1 MAPNVELFG
10 GLLVENVIPHEQTG
24 LSSFF
29 VRAFAPRRS
38 LCFLLGAF
46 TPLFLL
52 LGINLKKE
60 PMEALNTAQGTR
72 PFACELQP
80 KKEADRSETKVEKPG
95 PVNLEMP
102 IPSPS
107 KRKQPLDQKEEEKQ
121 LSERGNNGRS
131 SKSSPKGK
139 ENTCPSRE
147 AKVPSQ
153 KRSGQSW
160 AVSSCG
166 LHKRS
171 DKLEEK
177 RRARPSP
184 SGERGRGQP
193 GSTHRRD
200 SSHTKLHVKDR
211 RPQLRSPV
219 RILKRRPSGDSSGA
233 PYNSAKRRRHPSPEA
248 RSFPTFSLL
257 MSRVFTNM
265 GALQVALDDL
275 QTPGGAFLRGP
286 SSSAEPT
293 VSQRAWLMWQLSHAG
308 AALHWALHTVN
319 SILAAQ
325 ASLPRYT
332 WPQGDSFTADPR
344 PVPTSCPLPSTQA
357 RQVAQRP
364 GDSTSPNP
372 SVDARILGPSRAG
385 QRDQHALSPQ

>member
-1 MAPNVELFG
+1 
-10 GLLVENVIPHEQTG
+10 
-24 LSSFF
+24 
-29 VRAFAPRRS
+29 
-38 LCFLLGAF
+38 
-46 TPLFLL
+46 
-52 LGINLKKE
+52 
-60 PMEALNTAQGTR
+60 
-72 PFACELQP
+72 
-80 KKEADRSETKVEKPG
+80 
-95 PVNLEMP
+95 MP
-102 IPSPS
+102 IVSP
-107 KRKQPLDQKEEEKQ
+107 
-121 LSERGNNGRS
+121 
-131 SKSSPKGK
+131 
-139 ENTCPSRE
+139 T
-147 AKVPSQ
+147 
-153 KRSGQSW
+153 
-160 AVSSCG
+160 
-166 LHKRS
+166 
-171 DKLEEK
+171 
-177 RRARPSP
+177 
-184 SGERGRGQP
+184 
-193 GSTHRRD
+193 D

-219 RILKRRPSGDSSGA
+219 RTLKRRPSGDSYGA

-248 RSFPTFSLL
+248 LSLPTFSLL

-275 QTPGGAFLRGP
+275 QIPGGAFLPGP
-286 SSSAEPT
+286 SSSREPT
-293 VSQRAWLMWQLSHAG
+293 VSQRAWLTWQLSHAG

-319 SILAAQ
+319 SIWAAQ